1 MRDDLVMVFA
11 LTVGSKLS
19 TNSSKDPPIIF
30 LHLSTSQNK
39 TEPRNEPYLDIIT
52 TNINIL
58 LLLLITNRKIRV
70 QYTKCR
76 LSDYDLEIEKGRHM
90 KVERGNRHCKLCTT
104 GEFIRSFI
112 RLQNT
117 LHITT
122 KFSELFV

>member
-1 MRDDLVMVFA
+1 MGDDLVMVFA

-30 LHLSTSQNK
+30 LHLPTSQNK
-39 TEPRNEPYLDIIT
+39 TEPRYEPYLDIIT

-104 GEFIRSFI
+104 GEFIPSFI